1 MVPADPEPEPEE
13 TDDDQEE
20 EEEEEEFVDLDD
32 SSLPSTDDIVVNWDG
47 EVVDTK

>member
-1 MVPADPEPEPEE
+1 MVPVDPEPEPEE
-13 TDDDQEE
+13 TDDDQE

>member
-13 TDDDQEE
+13 TDDDQ
-20 EEEEEEFVDLDD
+20 EEEEEFVDLDD